1 MFYISR
7 SVKFFLLSCLYTS
20 IVIILFLSLF
30 YLSRSFSK
38 ENKTGQKASSSY
50 SYSPDKN
57 DNFNI
62 IMSLSKDKFS
72 SPYAYFL
79 LGFNAN
85 REQISVCRIFK
96 QTVLSKENE
105 ERIILDECYKKGGMP
120 CVSDAINSYFDSNF
134 TRYISFTNDS
144 ITDFFDL
151 FEPTIIT
158 VTENLNEIDRKN
170 DIYIKIDKGRGALS
184 SVLLLDFLR
193 CTSFKGGDSD
203 TLYKTADAIKEFIT
217 QHRESLLSNGNF
229 LLSNCDTDISALD
242 IEKKRDTINFLLNQ
256 NKDNA
261 FTLWLDGYFANDK
274 TEYHLSADSYNKIF
288 SNYSK

>member
-1 MFYISR
+1 M
-7 SVKFFLLSCLYTS
+7 
-20 IVIILFLSLF
+20 
-30 YLSRSFSK
+30 SK
-38 ENKTGQKASSSY
+38 AKTGKKEDSSY
-50 SYSPDKN
+50 SYTPNKV
-57 DNFNI
+57 DNFNVI
-62 IMSLSKDKFS
+62 ISLSKDKS
-72 SPYAYFL
+72 TSPYAYFL
-79 LGFNAN
+79 LGFNTG
-85 REQISVCRIFK
+85 REQISICRLFP
-96 QTVLSKENE
+96 QTVLSEQNKK
-105 ERIILDECYKKGGMP
+105 RIILDECYNSGGMP
-120 CVSDAINSYFDSNF
+120 YVTDAINSYFDTDF
-134 TRYISFTNDS
+134 TRYISFTNES
-144 ITDFFDL
+144 ITAFFDL
-151 FEPTIIT
+151 FEPTVIT
-158 VTENLNEIDRKN
+158 VTEDLNEIDRKN

-256 NKDNA
+256 KDNA
-261 FTLWLDGYFANDK
+261 FTLWLDGYFANEK